1 MLANADT
8 STLILIDYQERL
20 MPAIGDAS
28 QVLARAERL
37 GKAAQLLGV
46 PVIGTEQRP
55 EKIGH
60 NVAEIARLCDQTLT
74 KTTFG
79 TAARDIEGVLSQ
91 GRHELVLAG
100 CETHVCLL
108 QTAMNLLEAGYR
120 VRVVADACGSRF
132 VEDREVALV
141 RLREAGA
148 DVVTSEMVLFE
159 WMRDSLHPQF
169 KAVQGLL
176 K

>member
-1 MLANADT
+1 MLANATT

-20 MPAIGDAS
+20 MPAIANAA

-60 NVAEIARLCDQTLT
+60 NLPPITALCDPVLT

-79 TAARDIEGVLSQ
+79 TAASDIETALAP

-100 CETHVCLL
+100 CETHICLL
-108 QTAMNLLEAGYR
+108 QTAMNLLDAGYR
-120 VRVVADACGSRF
+120 VRITADACGSRF
-132 VEDREVALV
+132 AEDRELGLA
-141 RLREAGA
+141 RLRQAGA
-148 DVVTSEMVLFE
+148 DIMTTEMLLFE
-159 WMRDSLHPQF
+159 WLHDSLHPQF
-169 KAVQGLL
+169 KAVQALL

>member
-1 MLANADT
+1 MLANAET
-8 STLILIDYQERL
+8 STLILIDYQGRL
-20 MPAIGDAS
+20 MPAIANTAE
-28 QVLARAERL
+28 VLTRAVRL

-60 NVAEIARLCDQTLT
+60 NVAEIAGLCDQTLL

-79 TAARDIEGVLSQ
+79 TAAREIETVLAQ

-132 VEDREVALV
+132 AADRELALA
-141 RLREAGA
+141 RLRQAGA
-148 DVVTSEMVLFE
+148 DIVTTEMVLFE
-159 WMRDSLHPQF
+159 WLHDSLHPQF